1 MALAAKY
8 HLKGKKKFD
17 EVLASGK
24 VIQSDSF
31 GIAFKSRGIDSN
43 SCFGFIVS
51 TKVSK
56 HAVLRN
62 RVRRALS
69 EAVRFLMG
77 EVRDGFDVVF
87 LAKSL
92 SLKKS
97 TSDLMNEV
105 RPAMKKAKLLK

>member
-17 EVLASGK
+17 KVLSEGRM
-24 VIQSDSF
+24 VQSSSF
-31 GIAFKSRGIDSN
+31 GIALLEHEEKEL

-62 RVRRALS
+62 RVKRALS
-69 EAVRFLMG
+69 EAVRFLMAEIKTG
-77 EVRDGFDVVF
+77 YDIVF

-97 TSDLMNEV
+97 TDELMAEV
-105 RPAMKKAKLLK
+105 KPAMDKAKLLK